1 MSIKL
6 LNLGCGSKFHPFW
19 TNVDFTPSC
28 DEVITHDLKKGLP
41 YPDATF
47 DAVYHSHVLEHF
59 ERGTALTFLIE
70 CHRVLK
76 TRGIIRVVVPDL
88 EQIARLYL
96 THLERVLQGDQSS
109 KDKYE
114 WILLELFDQMI
125 RNKSGGEMQEYWEQD
140 HIPAEDYMISRVGPD
155 ANNFI
160 LMSKIRSREKAI
172 KPKHDKGFLSKL
184 RSLITAKPIRE
195 SFLKFMSEEF
205 KDISIGKFRRSG
217 EIHQWMY
224 DRYSL
229 HKLLESAG
237 FTEIEVTTADRSSI
251 PDFNSYDLDIEKD
264 GSIRKPDSLF
274 MEARK

>member
-6 LNLGCGSKFHPFW
+6 LNLGCGSKFHLFW

-28 DEVITHDLKKGLP
+28 DGVIAHDLNKGIP

-59 ERGTALTFLIE
+59 ERRTALSFLIE

-88 EQIARLYL
+88 EQMARLYL
-96 THLERVLQGDQSS
+96 THLEGSLQGDQSS

-155 ANNFI
+155 AKNYI
-160 LMSKIRSREKAI
+160 HTSKIRSREKAI
-172 KPKHDKGFLSKL
+172 KPERDKELLSKL
-184 RSLITAKPIRE
+184 RSLFTATPIRE
-195 SFLKFMSEEF
+195 SFIRLMSDDF
-205 KDISIGKFRRSG
+205 KAFSIGKFRRSG

-237 FTEIEVTTADRSSI
+237 FTEIEATTADRSLI
-251 PDFNSYDLDIEKD
+251 PDFNNYCLDIEKD
-264 GSIRKPDSLF
+264 GNIRKPDSLF